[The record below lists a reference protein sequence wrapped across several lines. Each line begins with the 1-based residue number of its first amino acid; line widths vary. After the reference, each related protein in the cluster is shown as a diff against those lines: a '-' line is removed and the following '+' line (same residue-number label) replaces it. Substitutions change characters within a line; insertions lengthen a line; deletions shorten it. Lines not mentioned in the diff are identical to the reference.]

1 MNNYVSLMKNW
12 YQTGQEMINNYT
24 EGMRKKAAFVR
35 IDKTAT
41 MQEAKCFNNSTLD
54 PPKCI
59 KILVNLI
66 YLLNHGERFTDDE
79 GTQLFFAIT
88 KLLQSDDANL
98 RRAVYVY
105 VKEMRKHPSIYIVT
119 SSLLKDIHHR
129 NPNFRRNS
137 LRTIP
142 LIVDASNLTQIERYS
157 PCHAGTSR
165 HSLLTLINQFPVLLS
180 FLACRCFKQTKNW

>member
-1 MNNYVSLMKNW
+1 MSSYVSLVKNW
-12 YQTGQEMINNYT
+12 YQSGQEYITSYT
-24 EGMRKKAAFVR
+24 DGGRKKAALVK

-41 MQEAKCFNNSTLD
+41 MHEAKCFNQSNIEA
-54 PPKCI
+54 PKCI

-66 YLLNHGERFTDDE
+66 YLLNQGEHFTEDE

-88 KLLQSDDANL
+88 KLLQSEDASL

-119 SSLLKDIHHR
+119 SSLLKDIHHK
-129 NPNFRRNS
+129 NANFRRNS

-142 LIVDASNLTQIERYS
+142 LIIDASNLTQI
-157 PCHAGTSR
+157 
-165 HSLLTLINQFPVLLS
+165 
-180 FLACRCFKQTKNW
+180 